1 MHAQM
6 NAYYYNKS
14 TEVQNTRRRIATIG
28 AYTCDDLYQFK
39 SRTYGN
45 GRQWKSTLQLQCFKM
60 AARLAVRSENK
71 LELEKEGLSAK
82 TLNLKPF
89 ACSGDYTGKP
99 ILSHTRRMS
108 ALGR

>member
-1 MHAQM
+1 MVTVVEIELIQVM
-6 NAYYYNKS
+6 VV
-14 TEVQNTRRRIATIG
+14 T
-28 AYTCDDLYQFK
+28 
-39 SRTYGN
+39 
-45 GRQWKSTLQLQCFKM
+45 TLQLQCFKM

-99 ILSHTRRMS
+99 FLSHTHRM
-108 ALGR
+108 

>member
-1 MHAQM
+1 M
-6 NAYYYNKS
+6 
-14 TEVQNTRRRIATIG
+14 
-28 AYTCDDLYQFK
+28 
-39 SRTYGN
+39 
-45 GRQWKSTLQLQCFKM
+45 STLQLQCFNM
-60 AARLAVRSENK
+60 AACLSVRSENK

-108 ALGR
+108 ALRR

>member
-1 MHAQM
+1 MLTTSYLLFYARVQCTSKYDKRFNGDDRVPTLNAQ
-6 NAYYYNKS
+6 
-14 TEVQNTRRRIATIG
+14 
-28 AYTCDDLYQFK
+28 C
-39 SRTYGN
+39 GN
-45 GRQWKSTLQLQCFKM
+45 GRQLMSTLQLQCFNM

-99 ILSHTRRMS
+99 ILSHTRCVS
-108 ALGR
+108 VIGR